1 MAAIL
6 CAAIEINRCIYS
18 FVTVAA
24 FPWQNAALAFYNV
37 FMTLSAASLSLPI
50 LESGL

>member
-1 MAAIL
+1 MFYGTMAAIL
-6 CAAIEINRCIYS
+6 CAAIVEINRCIYS

-37 FMTLSAASLSLPI
+37 FMTLSAAYP
-50 LESGL
+50 

>member
-1 MAAIL
+1 MFSRPMAAIL

-37 FMTLSAASLSLPI
+37 FMTLSAAYP
-50 LESGL
+50 